1 MRTKSDYYIYKPMR
15 ATMPAT
21 IGNNYI
27 KEYGY
32 RGNLYKISENVG
44 NWDIYTDSEH
54 VYMFSIAKPG
64 TGCRCSQ
71 YGDIRHIRRM
81 IREGHIKKSELTKLG
96 RKLLR
101 AEGMKI

>member
-1 MRTKSDYYIYKPMR
+1 MRTAKDYYIYKPMR
-15 ATMPAT
+15 AIMPAT
-21 IGNNYI
+21 IGNDYI

-32 RGNLYKISENVG
+32 SENLYKITENVG
-44 NWDIYTDSEH
+44 NWNIYTDSEH

-64 TGCRCSQ
+64 TGCGCSQ
-71 YGDIRHIRRM
+71 YGDIRHIQRM

-101 AEGMKI
+101 KNGMRI